1 MIVPYLL
8 FSLAGLAL
16 FYLQNLVF
24 FTQVHLRLLA
34 LLLFLVAL
42 RAPLSLAL
50 SLGLTLGLLQDSY
63 ATTPLGL
70 HMAVSLV
77 LVATARF
84 LRRRFLLQRIGPQ
97 VLASLG
103 ALLLQELLFRLIL
116 FISGAREFLIGSL
129 ALQRGV
135 EILCTA
141 ALAPLMYSLV
151 RGLEKLLN
159 RPGRRSRETF
169 HSPPLS

>member
-1 MIVPYLL
+1 MIVPYLF

-42 RAPLSLAL
+42 RTPLSLAL

-103 ALLLQELLFRLIL
+103 ALALQEMVFRLTL

-129 ALQRGV
+129 ALQRGL

-159 RPGRRSRETF
+159 RLGRRSRETV